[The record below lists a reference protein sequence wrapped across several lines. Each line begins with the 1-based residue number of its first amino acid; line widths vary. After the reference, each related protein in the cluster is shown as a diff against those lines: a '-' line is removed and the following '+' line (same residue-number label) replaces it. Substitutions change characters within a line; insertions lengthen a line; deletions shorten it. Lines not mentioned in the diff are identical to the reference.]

1 MYSAVYAVQDEPP
14 RLLPSR
20 ASTGAAHLHAQ
31 DEPPPGPSRP
41 RAFTGAVR
49 LIRTPRPRPPQHARS
64 ALSDLIRAHR
74 AQIGLVWMEV
84 LRLGDGD
91 KRVKLGVDVTLAL
104 SALVPT
110 LRLKGSQ

>member
-1 MYSAVYAVQDEPP
+1 MYSAVHAVQDEPP
-14 RLLPSR
+14 RLFPSR
-20 ASTGAAHLHAQ
+20 ASTGATHLHAQ
-31 DEPPPGPSRP
+31 DEPPRGPSCS
-41 RAFTGAVR
+41 RALAGAVQ
-49 LIRTPRPRPPQHARS
+49 LICTPRPRSLQHARF
-64 ALSDLIRAHR
+64 ALSDLIRAHC
-74 AQIGLVWMEV
+74 AQIGLVWTEV